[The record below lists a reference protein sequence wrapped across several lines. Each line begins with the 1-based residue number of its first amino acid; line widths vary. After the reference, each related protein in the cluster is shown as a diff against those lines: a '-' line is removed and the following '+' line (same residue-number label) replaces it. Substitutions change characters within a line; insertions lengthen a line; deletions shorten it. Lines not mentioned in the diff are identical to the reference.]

1 MSNYTGTENLEVMR
15 EAKNYNRYLLKLVS
29 SHADRNERI
38 VDFGAGTGTFALPM
52 MAAGYNVSC
61 VESDPTLARFLE
73 SKQLQV
79 YPGLEKFSDGTVDYI
94 YSLNVLEHTIDDHAV
109 IALWYRKLTPGGT
122 LLVYVPAFGVLYS
135 SMDRRVGHY
144 RRYRRREL
152 CQSLQSAG
160 FTVVRSRYA
169 DSLGFTATLVYK
181 TLDKG
186 MGQINVRLL
195 KAYDRV
201 VFPLS
206 RALDCLLGSL
216 FGKNLYVLAVK
227 PDFEEYQGY
236 R

>member
-109 IALWYRKLTPGGT
+109 IALWYE
-122 LLVYVPAFGVLYS
+122 S
-135 SMDRRVGHY
+135 
-144 RRYRRREL
+144 
-152 CQSLQSAG
+152 
-160 FTVVRSRYA
+160 
-169 DSLGFTATLVYK
+169 
-181 TLDKG
+181 
-186 MGQINVRLL
+186 
-195 KAYDRV
+195 
-201 VFPLS
+201 
-206 RALDCLLGSL
+206 
-216 FGKNLYVLAVK
+216 
-227 PDFEEYQGY
+227 
-236 R
+236 